1 MCIRDSLAYRR
12 GGGVMPALYDG
23 NGEAAVTFSNDGY
36 VLHGDLF
43 GRGKEDVIVYSGET
57 AWVYSCLL
65 YTSKEIPLLLTIM
78 ELYRQH
84 QYMYDHKTHSVKDL
98 SLIHI

>member
-1 MCIRDSLAYRR
+1 
-12 GGGVMPALYDG
+12 MPALYDG

-57 AWVYSCLL
+57 AWVYSGTEPEPEKMPSGKRLSQPRIISRL
-65 YTSKEIPLLLTIM
+65 YIFTTRLPLSSIR
-78 ELYRQH
+78 EAY
-84 QYMYDHKTHSVKDL
+84 L
-98 SLIHI
+98 S

>member
-1 MCIRDSLAYRR
+1 
-12 GGGVMPALYDG
+12 MPALYDG

-57 AWVYSCLL
+57 AWVYSGTEPEPEKMPSGKPVPQEKRLTDPRCIPAGRGRKGNCGLSGYGIL
-65 YTSKEIPLLLTIM
+65 YSFNTSFG
-78 ELYRQH
+78 
-84 QYMYDHKTHSVKDL
+84 V
-98 SLIHI
+98 